1 MRPKTHL
8 SPLTLRILSGA
19 SRDVDG
25 RVADRQYPSSVL
37 QLVVRRHATCTA
49 EVHRRTWNLT
59 LQEKGSDSLHTEVIT
74 SAKALVTTPAGSC
87 FRFFF
92 VEYALASRAEAF
104 FEKSTRDSWG
114 ESVCVC
120 AE

>member
-49 EVHRRTWNLT
+49 EVHRRWWNLT
-59 LQEKGSDSLHTEVIT
+59 LQEKGSDSLQTEVIT
-74 SAKALVTTPAGSC
+74 SAKALVTTPGW
-87 FRFFF
+87 FLLQIFF
-92 VEYALASRAEAF
+92 VEFSRVASRGF
-104 FEKSTRDSWG
+104 FLKSTRDSWG